1 MLRYSLAI
9 SLALASALACIPAHA
24 GQRAFIVSTGND
36 ANAGA
41 GCTPTAAC
49 RSLQAAHNAVDAGG
63 EIVALDTAGYGTV
76 VITKSVTI
84 LGNPGVVASISVAS
98 GIGVDI
104 ATPGV
109 NVVLRNVNIN
119 GVGGSTGVNMVAGNS
134 LTLEN
139 CVIANLSSGVYVAA
153 AANVRIVNSVMRG
166 NSIRGAFIG
175 NSATADVV
183 NSQFTGNAGF
193 GLHVES
199 GAGGTTRASVSD
211 SVASGN
217 DTGFFLWAYAG
228 NARMALIRSTAA
240 NNSFAGFSSQ
250 ADGVANF
257 AVMTVGSSMST
268 GNYIGFSNLGNSTFE
283 SLGNNIVRQNTYTTT
298 GTITATSGL

>member
-1 MLRYSLAI
+1 MLRYSLAT

-24 GQRAFIVSTGND
+24 GQRAFIVSTGSD
-36 ANAGA
+36 ANAAA
-41 GCTPTAAC
+41 GCTPAAPC

-183 NSQFTGNAGF
+183 NSQFTGNGGF
-193 GLHVES
+193 GLYVES

-217 DTGFFLWAYAG
+217 D
-228 NARMALIRSTAA
+228 N
-240 NNSFAGFSSQ
+240 
-250 ADGVANF
+250 
-257 AVMTVGSSMST
+257 
-268 GNYIGFSNLGNSTFE
+268 
-283 SLGNNIVRQNTYTTT
+283 
-298 GTITATSGL
+298 